1 MFLHRG
7 WALWGIRKE
16 RTILL
21 RKTMFSPRK
30 NERKCQISRPSVA
43 WIDDTRSGMRR
54 HCKLWFRPKCTERDF
69 RQLQNVTVTIPLN
82 LKFCPLISKS
92 FKTCWS
98 ELYLA
103 IGLSTSLLQ
112 WKNFILSSANRVLT
126 FQRQLFHATPFS
138 LVHTWSSEYCCIHCH
153 GQRAV
158 TTLLWKS
165 TINLVLKNT
174 LLVFLVK
181 TLRKLN

>member
-7 WALWGIRKE
+7 WALWCIRKE

-69 RQLQNVTVTIPLN
+69 RQLQNVPATIPLN
-82 LKFCPLISKS
+82 LKFCLLISKS
-92 FKTCWS
+92 SHLKHVEVNCTWQSVFLHLYCSEKTSFWALQTGYSLFKGNSFTPPHF
-98 ELYLA
+98 L
-103 IGLSTSLLQ
+103 LSTLD
-112 WKNFILSSANRVLT
+112 RVST
-126 FQRQLFHATPFS
+126 VAFT
-138 LVHTWSSEYCCIHCH
+138 
-153 GQRAV
+153 V
-158 TTLLWKS
+158 TVSVLWRHFCEK
-165 TINLVLKNT
+165 VP
-174 LLVFLVK
+174 
-181 TLRKLN
+181 